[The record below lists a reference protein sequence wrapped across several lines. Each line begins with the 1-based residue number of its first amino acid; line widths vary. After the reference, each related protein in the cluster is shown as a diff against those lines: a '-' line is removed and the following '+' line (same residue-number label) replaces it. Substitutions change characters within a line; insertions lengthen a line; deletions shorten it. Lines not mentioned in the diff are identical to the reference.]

1 MGSPHPIIGL
11 ITQPKGYL
19 VDAANFCWRPGAVKY
34 LKYTT
39 TVIGAYSVPD
49 WYEALDRLVAV
60 GHLSMGSMA
69 DAQFR
74 ASEAAILDQENA
86 GIDVITG
93 GEMQRRTHNRHS
105 PPNAMLNYFWQK
117 IPAFQ
122 GSTKPKPI
130 TPYDPNVYHPAAA
143 CRARIGHNIDLGLV
157 DEFKMVSSLSDR
169 PVKITMT
176 GPHMLA
182 KVAFDEY
189 YNDIT
194 KMMADFG
201 KLLHHNFK
209 LLAEAGCKHI
219 QIDEPLFTLADDA
232 EVCAAVDVINAAI
245 QGLPGD
251 IHTSMHIC
259 QGNYAVGKEYDGQIG
274 HRYFDAGRYKADLVC
289 NIETTS
295 YLIEHDMTSHYEG
308 LLGDHQLGVGA
319 VDVQD
324 PKVESGETVAARIR
338 EYKWLAPEQTIITS
352 SCGFNHLP
360 RTVAF
365 GKLRAM
371 SEAKRILGG

>member
-1 MGSPHPIIGL
+1 ML
-11 ITQPKGYL
+11 YPKY
-19 VDAANFCWRPGAVKY
+19 A
-34 LKYTT
+34 T

-49 WYEALDRLVAV
+49 WYEPLDRLVAM
-60 GHLSMGSMA
+60 GQMSMAAMA

-74 ASEAAILDQENA
+74 ATEGAVLDQEIA

-93 GEMQRRTHNRHS
+93 GEMHRRTNNRHS

-122 GSTKPKPI
+122 GNTKPKPI
-130 TPYDPNVYHPAAA
+130 TPYDPNVYHPAVT
-143 CRARIGHNIDLGLV
+143 CRAPIADNIDLGLV
-157 DEFKMVSSLSDR
+157 DEFRMVSSLADK

-182 KVAFDEY
+182 KVAYDEH
-189 YNDIT
+189 YNDVGG
-194 KMMADFG
+194 MMVDLG
-201 KLLHHNFK
+201 KLLHHNFRM
-209 LLAEAGCKHI
+209 LADAGCKHI

-232 EVCAAVDVINAAI
+232 EVNAAVDVINAAI
-245 QGLPGD
+245 EGLPAD
-251 IHTSMHIC
+251 IHTSTHVC
-259 QGNYAVGKEYDGQIG
+259 QGNYAVGKDYDGQIG

-289 NIETTS
+289 KIKTTS
-295 YLIEHDMTSHYEG
+295 YLIEHDMTGHYEG
-308 LLGDHQLGVGA
+308 LLGNHQLGVGA

-324 PKVESGETVAARIR
+324 PKVESGEAVAARISK
-338 EYKWLAPEQTIITS
+338 YKWLAPEQTIITS

-360 RTVAF
+360 RGTAA

-371 SEAKRILGG
+371 TQAKHILGG